1 MMFGL
6 RSLRAAS
13 VQRMQPGKLR
23 AGRAAEGLTKMVL
36 VFQREW
42 RCKTTNRTVVYTQAY
57 AHTHT
62 HSHALCGWNLY
73 GILISMQRERIKGVW
88 SEIYLCSIS
97 KAQTHR
103 GAAVSSVIITIW
115 NRSAIILEWVVRRVG
130 GCGGGGRRVCLS
142 VCLWH
147 TQPVIKVAS

>member
-42 RCKTTNRTVVYTQAY
+42 RCKTTNRTVAYTQAY

-62 HSHALCGWNLY
+62 LTHALWV
-73 GILISMQRERIKGVW
+73 LISMQRERIKGVW

-115 NRSAIILEWVVRRVG
+115 NQSAIILEWVVRRVG